1 MQNGMTA
8 GKDVADKPET
18 RKCQQTGPRKAKGGE
33 SRESGGRRWKA
44 GNRKGG
50 KWQLSTC
57 SPGKDY
63 FATGGANK

>member
-18 RKCQQTGPRKAKGGE
+18 RKCQQTGPRKVASGKWRGQRENVKGE
-33 SRESGGRRWKA
+33 
-44 GNRKGG
+44 
-50 KWQLSTC
+50 WQLSTC